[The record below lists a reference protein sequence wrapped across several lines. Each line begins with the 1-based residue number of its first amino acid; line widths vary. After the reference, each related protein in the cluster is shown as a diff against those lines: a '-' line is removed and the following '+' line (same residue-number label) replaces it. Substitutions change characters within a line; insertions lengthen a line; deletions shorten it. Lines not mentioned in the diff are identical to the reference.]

1 MKKIIA
7 IILFSLVMQESN
19 AAVGD
24 TTWVTVYNLRKLTY
38 YGNYDTSAV
47 LPTGKT
53 YRKIRLHYILGRYA
67 CPGGTTYCGSWDYT
81 TQLWIKPPGA
91 DTVEIARVITPY
103 ATDWL
108 ATNRKNDYV
117 IDITDYSSLLNGNLD
132 FRYKYDG
139 YSWGFTLTLKIEFIE
154 GTPPMNNIA
163 IKNIYDG
170 YFAYGNA
177 GNPIENYLIPKPNS
191 YLTAGTKAFIKNTI
205 SGHGSDD
212 NGCGEFC
219 SKYYSMKINGTQISQ
234 KQLWRAD
241 CGINDIFPQTG
252 TWIYDRANWCPGNIV
267 KPLFHDVTPY
277 TTAATTF
284 SADIDME
291 PYTSSSPSGGYNIVS
306 QLITYAAPNYSLD
319 VSIEDIMAPTD
330 NTNYIRSNTICSNPK
345 VKIKNTGTSNIT
357 NVVFNYNLKGG
368 AISTYTFTGNL
379 SFLQD
384 TIVDLGSSVAV
395 FNGNESNIFEVSINK
410 VNGIVSDQN
419 TYNNVYTSKFV
430 DVKSYPNKFV
440 VYFKA
445 NKSVSPINGTYSESN
460 WKITNDAGVVVKSR
474 TNNNYATSTATVGL
488 YIDTISLANGCYTF
502 TMDDE
507 GCDGISWWA
516 YSSYPVNPGTGIL
529 RFNSAY
535 SPIIIKNFNGDFGCQ
550 IQERFTVGFYLPV
563 AEVKKSNLDFE
574 LFPNPASN
582 EINLLLDIKE
592 RTNLNYYIT
601 DVTGKEVM
609 RGIIENVGSEF
620 YSIKTENLQSGL
632 YFVNCKI
639 NSSQMVT
646 KKIVITK

>member
-7 IILFSLVMQESN
+7 IILFSLIMQESK

-53 YRKIRLHYILGRYA
+53 FRKIRLHYILGRYA
-67 CPGGTTYCGSWDYT
+67 CPGGTMYCGSWDYT
-81 TQLWIKPPGA
+81 TQLWVKPPGA

-108 ATNRKNDYV
+108 ATNRKNDY
-117 IDITDYSSLLNGNLD
+117 IMDITDYSSVLNGNLD

-154 GTPPMNNIA
+154 GTPPMNNVA

-177 GNPIENYLIPKPNS
+177 ANPIENYLIPKPFS
-191 YLTAGTKAFIKNTI
+191 YVTAGTKAYIKNTI

-219 SKYYSMKINGTQISQ
+219 SKYYNLKVNGTPVSQ

-241 CGINDIFPQTG
+241 CGVNDIFPQTG
-252 TWIYDRANWCPGNIV
+252 TWIYERANWCPGNIV
-267 KPLFHDVTPY
+267 KPIFHDITPY
-277 TTAATTF
+277 TSPATTF
-284 SADIDME
+284 TTDIDME
-291 PYTSSSPSGGYNIVS
+291 PYTSGSPSGGYNIVS
-306 QLITYAAPNYSLD
+306 QLITYSAPNYSLD
-319 VSIEDIMAPTD
+319 ASIEDIMAPTD
-330 NTNYIRSNTICSNPK
+330 DANYIRSNNICSNPK
-345 VKIKNTGTSNIT
+345 VKIKNTGTTNIT
-357 NVVFNYNLKGG
+357 SVVLNYNLKGG

-384 TIVDLGSSVAV
+384 TIVDLGSSVVV
-395 FNGNESNIFEVSINK
+395 FNGNESNVFEVSINK
-410 VNGIVSDQN
+410 VNGLVSDQN

-430 DVKSYPNKFV
+430 DVKSYPSKFV

-445 NKSVSPINGTYSESN
+445 NKSVSASNGTYSESN
-460 WKITNDAGVVVKSR
+460 WKITNDAGVIVKSR
-474 TNNNYATSTATVGL
+474 INNNYATATATVGL
-488 YIDTISLANGCYTF
+488 YVDTVSLPNGCYTF

-516 YSSYPVNPGTGIL
+516 YTSYPVNPGTGIL
-529 RFNSAY
+529 KFNSAVTP
-535 SPIIIKNFNGDFGCQ
+535 STIKNFNGDFGCQ
-550 IQERFTVGFYLPV
+550 IQERFTIGYLLPV
-563 AEVKKSNLDFE
+563 TEISKTSLDFQ

-582 EINLLLDIKE
+582 EINILVDVNE
-592 RTNLNYYIT
+592 RSALVYNIT
-601 DVTGKEVM
+601 DVTGKEVLN
-609 RGIIENVGSEF
+609 GIIENVGSEL
-620 YSIKTENLQSGL
+620 YTIPIQNLQSGL
-632 YFVNCKI
+632 YLVNCKV
-639 NSSQMVT
+639 NSSKIIT

>member
-1 MKKIIA
+1 
-7 IILFSLVMQESN
+7 MQESK

-81 TQLWIKPPGA
+81 TQLWVKPPGA

-108 ATNRKNDYV
+108 TTNRKNDY
-117 IDITDYSSLLNGNLD
+117 IMDITDYSSVLNGNLD

-154 GTPPMNNIA
+154 GTPPMNNVA

-170 YFAYGNA
+170 YFPYGNG
-177 GNPIENYLIPKPNS
+177 GNPIENYLVPKAKS
-191 YLTAGTKAFIKNTI
+191 YMAPVTKAYVKNTI

-219 SKYYSMKINGTQISQ
+219 SKYYNLKVNGTPVSQ

-241 CGINDIFPQTG
+241 CGVNDIFPQTG

-267 KPLFHDVTPY
+267 KPIFHDITPY
-277 TTAATTF
+277 TTSATTF
-284 SADIDME
+284 TTDIDME
-291 PYTSSSPSGGYNIVS
+291 PYTSGSPSGGYNVVS
-306 QLITYAAPNYSLD
+306 QLITYSAPNYSLD
-319 VSIEDIMAPTD
+319 ASIEDIMSPTD
-330 NTNYIRSNTICSNPK
+330 DANYIRSNNICSHPK
-345 VKIKNTGTSNIT
+345 VKIKNTGTTNIT
-357 NVVFNYNLKGG
+357 NVVLNYNLKGG

-384 TIVDLGSSVAV
+384 TIVDLGSSVVV
-395 FNGNESNIFEVSINK
+395 FNGNESNVFEVSINK
-410 VNGIVSDQN
+410 VNGLVGDQN

-430 DVKSYPNKFV
+430 DVKSYPSKFV

-445 NKSVSPINGTYSESN
+445 NKSVSPSNGIYSESN
-460 WKITNDAGVVVKSR
+460 WKITDDAGVIVKSR
-474 TNNNYATSTATVGL
+474 INNNYATTTATVGL
-488 YIDTISLANGCYTF
+488 YVDTVSLPNGCYTF

-516 YSSYPVNPGTGIL
+516 YTSYPVNPGTGIL
-529 RFNSAY
+529 KFNSAFTP
-535 SPIIIKNFNGDFGCQ
+535 STIKNFNGDFGCQ
-550 IQERFTVGFYLPV
+550 IQERFTIGYLLPV
-563 AEVKKSNLDFE
+563 TEISKTSLDFQ

-582 EINLLLDIKE
+582 EINILLDVNE
-592 RTNLNYYIT
+592 RSALVYNIT
-601 DVTGKEVM
+601 DVTGKEVLH
-609 RGIIENVGSEF
+609 GIIENVGSEL
-620 YSIKTENLQSGL
+620 YTIPVQNLQSGL
-632 YFVNCKI
+632 YLVNCKV
-639 NSSQMVT
+639 NSSQIIT